1 MSKVDGFA
9 RVTPLG
15 AATAVGLGAVSAVGL
30 VFALFLG

>member
-1 MSKVDGFA
+1 MVDDFA

-15 AATAVGLGAVSAVGL
+15 AVKAVGLGAVSAVGL